1 MYRILHIGYNTN
13 IKLFGGRNIMEKKEF
28 LITFRITKTVVFNVE
43 YYTLG
48 SNKEPH
54 FATSVSKFNRPK
66 TDWTEGGQCQ
76 ERLLTGKAL
85 LFWKKWND
93 KHLENLSKIEY
104 ETLIADLEELKEFY
118 IYEEK
123 ILDETQKPYYPSIP
137 FYKIKELSMLNEKL
151 KTYDETRL
159 IIKYRHLVDKGE
171 VSDELFQT
179 GEGEDE
185 ELRIIKRE
193 LSKRTEF
200 HDLGNGYFLVE
211 DLY

>member
-1 MYRILHIGYNTN
+1 
-13 IKLFGGRNIMEKKEF
+13 MEKKEF

-54 FATSVSKFNRPK
+54 FTTSVSKFNRPK

-76 ERLLTGKAL
+76 KELLTGKAL
-85 LFWKKWND
+85 QFWRKWDKKHCQDLTKDEYNEMISD
-93 KHLENLSKIEY
+93 LS
-104 ETLIADLEELKEFY
+104 ELKEIY
-118 IYEEK
+118 LYEEK
-123 ILDETQKPYYPSIP
+123 FLDETQKPYYPSIP
-137 FYKIKELSMLNEKL
+137 FYRIKELSMLNEKL